1 MNAKWPQV
9 GKIDELQI
17 KRSEY
22 LMETAHS
29 FRVYLKNYLA
39 GQKAQKGK
47 VVKAVPKP
55 EIATIWVAKTFPPW
69 QSCVLTTM
77 KTLFDVSIS
86 ICVEIEISMILFLQF

>member
-1 MNAKWPQV
+1 MQKGSIVNAKWPEV
-9 GKIDELQI
+9 GKIDEMQI

-29 FRVYLKNYLA
+29 FRIFLKNYLA

-47 VVKAVPKP
+47 IIKPVPKA
-55 EIATIWVAKTFPPW
+55 EIAIVWVAKTFPPW

-77 KTLFDVSIS
+77 KNLFDVSINS
-86 ICVEIEISMILFLQF
+86 WIQRSFL